1 MEYNKLTKAELI
13 ELLEQSISLEKYNR
27 LEESL
32 KTKKKALEEQEVVIH
47 TLKQQIEFEK
57 ATSQNHIKELK
68 ENTNDYVEQVKSQ
81 FQDMKSHI
89 DYTSNALNKEYQLAN
104 LLVENRSKDNQFI
117 DELIKLYHEA
127 VFENKEEENT
137 QESEQ

>member
-1 MEYNKLTKAELI
+1 MEYSKLTKTQLI

-32 KTKKKALEEQEVVIH
+32 KTKKKALEEQEVVID
-47 TLKQQIEFEK
+47 TLRKQIEFEK
-57 ATSQNHIKELK
+57 ATSQTHIKEL
-68 ENTNDYVEQVKSQ
+68 EQNTNDYVEQVKSQ
-81 FQDMKSHI
+81 FQGMKSHI
-89 DYTSNALNKEYQLAN
+89 DYTSNVLNKEYQLAN
-104 LLVENRSKDNQFI
+104 LLVESRSKDNNLI

-127 VFENKEEENT
+127 LFENKEEENT